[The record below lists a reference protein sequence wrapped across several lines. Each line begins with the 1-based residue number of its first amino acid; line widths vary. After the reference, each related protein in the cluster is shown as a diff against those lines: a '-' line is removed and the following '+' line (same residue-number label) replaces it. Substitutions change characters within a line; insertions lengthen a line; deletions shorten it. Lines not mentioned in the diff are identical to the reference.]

1 MTGALASLP
10 AQADFGTAMMRAQ
23 SARTEKMAAGTTAN
37 PAGAGKLSE
46 KQLQTIEKTAKE
58 YEGMFLAEM
67 LSHMFSGID
76 VDPEFGGGKGEEMF
90 RSLLVQEYGKKIA
103 EGPGL
108 GIAAK
113 VKEVMIQAQAGV
125 AATENKGV

>member
-1 MTGALASLP
+1 MTSALSSPILP
-10 AQADFGTAMMRAQ
+10 AQADFGAAMMRAKT
-23 SARTEKMAAGTTAN
+23 AGAEKLAANTTAN
-37 PAGAGKLSE
+37 PAATAKLSAQ
-46 KQLQTIEKTAKE
+46 QLQTIDKTAKE

-67 LSHMFSGID
+67 LSHMFSGIE
-76 VDPEFGGGKGEEMF
+76 VDTEFGGGKGEEMF

-113 VKEVMIQAQAGV
+113 VKEVMIQAQA
-125 AATENKGV
+125 ASITTAE